1 MTSTKYLVCLVAQAF
16 GYRQKNTRMAE
27 AAEELH
33 LLKEAESH
41 LGKALWENVEGIEA
55 LSIEYWN
62 LRKLTKERE
71 RVAGELEI
79 RQKKLAE
86 AHQERVGLFGIS
98 NEPYQKLLEERLTIL
113 SSLEALAK
121 QRDLIV
127 AKAGQ
132 LRRAHD
138 GAKTKEEVLTKEG
151 ISTEKDFSAIT
162 QKLLKLKAQ
171 FAELNAE
178 RQKVAAKI
186 TEGDIKIDTIDTE
199 ILKRK
204 NERRAQASEAFQ
216 LISDANQDISSLRA
230 ELGVIDTQMRQLYT
244 EIGKFISR
252 NPKDPEC
259 RKASKQMQW
268 LVDVMSALRKSIL
281 FNHKLSG
288 NH

>member
-16 GYRQKNTRMAE
+16 GYRQKNTRMTE
-27 AAEELH
+27 AAEELL

-41 LGKALWENVEGIEA
+41 LGKALWENVEEIEA
-55 LSIEYWN
+55 LSIEYWT
-62 LRKLTKERE
+62 LRKLIKERE
-71 RVAGELEI
+71 RVVSELEI

-86 AHQERVGLFGIS
+86 AHEERVGLLEIS
-98 NEPYQKLLEERLTIL
+98 NEPYQELLEERLTIL
-113 SSLEALAK
+113 NSLEALAK

-127 AKAGQ
+127 AKAGE

-138 GAKTKEEVLTKEG
+138 GTKMKEEVLTKEG
-151 ISTEKDFSAIT
+151 ISSEKDFAAIT
-162 QKLLKLKAQ
+162 QKLLELKAQ
-171 FAELNAE
+171 FAKLNAE
-178 RQKVAAKI
+178 RQKVVAKI

-204 NERRAQASEAFQ
+204 KERRAQASEAFQ
-216 LISDANQDISSLRA
+216 HISDANQDISSLRA
-230 ELGVIDTQMRQLYT
+230 ELGVIDTQMRQLFT

-252 NPKDPEC
+252 NSTDPEC
-259 RKASKQMQW
+259 RKASKEMQW